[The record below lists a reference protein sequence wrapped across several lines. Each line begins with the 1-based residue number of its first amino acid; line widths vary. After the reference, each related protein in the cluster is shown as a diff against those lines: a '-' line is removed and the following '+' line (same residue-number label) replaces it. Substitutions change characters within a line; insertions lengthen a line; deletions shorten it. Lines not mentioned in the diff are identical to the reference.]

1 VLHLI
6 NIVLPN
12 AHLYK
17 IYVNFCKINWNFIC
31 SEFWYSALKK
41 ETEI

>member
-1 VLHLI
+1 MLHLI

-17 IYVNFCKINWNFIC
+17 IYVNFSKIN
-31 SEFWYSALKK
+31 
-41 ETEI
+41 

>member
-1 VLHLI
+1 MLHLI

-17 IYVNFCKINWNFIC
+17 IYVNFGKIN
-31 SEFWYSALKK
+31 
-41 ETEI
+41 